1 MYNEKT
7 KLLLTLL
14 QRYIFFVILQFFLK
28 IFFIQLVIS
37 VILVF
42 LLLFDTLM

>member
-14 QRYIFFVILQFFLK
+14 QRYIFFLYTAIFLK
-28 IFFIQLVIS
+28 DFFIQLVIS

>member
-7 KLLLTLL
+7 KFLLTLL
-14 QRYIFFVILQFFLK
+14 QRYIFFFILQFFKK

-42 LLLFDTLM
+42 FTSV